1 MKQTTK
7 TLLGLVVLLLLAGA
21 IGGAALWTGKDEQ
34 KKAEA
39 KEKSEKLFDFDKS
52 QVKELRLSKEGQLVA
67 RMEKGDKGWK
77 LAEPVQADGDDTA
90 VDSLLGTL
98 STLKQ
103 KKDLAEEKDLKA
115 FGLDQPRLEV
125 AVKLDGGKD
134 VGLQVGIDNGFD
146 GTLYVKKLGDATVR
160 VIDAYQKASFEKTA
174 FDLRDKKV
182 ARLDDS
188 AEVKRIEATGV
199 KWPYTLEKDGAV
211 WKLGGA
217 PADGAAADRVA
228 SAVKSLRATAVASE
242 AAKSLKEFGL
252 DKPRATIR
260 LSVVAGKDT
269 YTRMVQ
275 IGQAKSGAST
285 KTFAKRDDSPVVY
298 EVDKQILADV
308 EKDAFDLQ
316 NKDLVHLDREAVRRV
331 VFESPP
337 GKVEIARVKNAPADG
352 GVADEVFTVV
362 APQQG
367 PAKKWKVSSAL
378 YAIASLR
385 ATAFEGPLPAANDLS
400 RYGLDKP
407 RTVTLLG
414 EGDKVLARVRIGA
427 EKDGK
432 RYALSDG
439 FGKLVRVEKS
449 TVDDWPWSVADAL
462 ETPAPAT
469 GQASK

>member
-7 TLLGLVVLLLLAGA
+7 TLLGLLVLLLVAGA

-34 KKAEA
+34 KKADA

-52 QVKELRLSKEGQLVA
+52 QVRELRLSKEGQLVA

-77 LAEPVQADGDDTA
+77 LAEPVRADGDDTA
-90 VDSLLGTL
+90 VDSLVGTL
-98 STLKQ
+98 SALKQ
-103 KKDLAEEKDLKA
+103 KKDLGEEKDLKS

-174 FDLRDKKV
+174 FDLRDKRV
-182 ARLDDS
+182 ARLDDG

-199 KWPYTLEKDGAV
+199 KWPYTLEKDGTV

-217 PADGAAADRVA
+217 PADGAAADRIA

-308 EKDAFDLQ
+308 EKEAFDLQ
-316 NKDLVHLDREAVRRV
+316 NKDLVHLDREAVRKV

-337 GKVEIARVKNAPADG
+337 GKVEITRVKNLPEDG

-385 ATAFEGPLPAANDLS
+385 ATGFEGPLAAAKDLA

-432 RYALSDG
+432 RYAVSDG

-462 ETPAPAT
+462 ETPTPTT

>member
-7 TLLGLVVLLLLAGA
+7 TLLGLLVLLLVAGA

-34 KKAEA
+34 RKAEA

-67 RMEKGDKGWK
+67 RMEKSDKGWK
-77 LAEPVQADGDDTA
+77 LAEPVRAEGDDTV

-103 KKDLAEEKDLKA
+103 KKDLGEEKDLKA

-125 AVKLDGGKD
+125 ALKLDGGKD
-134 VGLQVGIDNGFD
+134 LGLQIGIDNGFD
-146 GTLYVKKLGDATVR
+146 GTLYVKKHGEATVR
-160 VIDAYQKASFEKTA
+160 VIDAYQKTSFEKTA
-174 FDLRDKKV
+174 FDLRDKRV
-182 ARLDDS
+182 AHLDDG

-199 KWPYTLEKDGAV
+199 KWPYTLEKDGTV
-211 WKLGGA
+211 WKLRGA
-217 PADGAAADRVA
+217 PADGAAADRIA
-228 SAVKSLRATAVASE
+228 SAVKSLWATAVASE
-242 AAKSLKEFGL
+242 AAKGLKEFGL

-260 LSVVAGKDT
+260 LSVVAGTDT

-275 IGQAKSGAST
+275 IGQAKSGAASP
-285 KTFAKRDDSPVVY
+285 KTFAKRDDSPVV
-298 EVDKQILADV
+298 L
-308 EKDAFDLQ
+308 
-316 NKDLVHLDREAVRRV
+316 
-331 VFESPP
+331 ESPP
-337 GKVEIARVKNAPADG
+337 GKVEITRVKNVPEDG

-385 ATAFEGPLPAANDLS
+385 ATAFEGPLPAAKDLA

-414 EGDKVLARVRIGA
+414 EGDKVLARVRIGS

-432 RYALSDG
+432 RYAVSDG
-439 FGKLVRVEKS
+439 FGKLVRV
-449 TVDDWPWSVADAL
+449 
-462 ETPAPAT
+462 
-469 GQASK
+469 

>member
-7 TLLGLVVLLLLAGA
+7 TLLGLVVLLLVAGA

-34 KKAEA
+34 RKAEA

-67 RMEKGDKGWK
+67 RLEKGDKGWK
-77 LAEPVQADGDDTA
+77 LAEPVQADADDTA

-98 STLKQ
+98 SALKQ
-103 KKDLAEEKDLKA
+103 KKELAEEKDLKA

-146 GTLYVKKLGDATVR
+146 GTLYVKKLGDATAR

-217 PADGAAADRVA
+217 PADTAAADRVA

-385 ATAFEGPLPAANDLS
+385 ATAFEGPLPAANDLA

>member
-7 TLLGLVVLLLLAGA
+7 TLLGLLVLLLVAGA
-21 IGGAALWTGKDEQ
+21 IGGAAVWTGKDEQ
-34 KKAEA
+34 EKAEA

-67 RMEKGDKGWK
+67 RLEKGDKGWK
-77 LAEPVQADGDDTA
+77 QAEPVQADGDDTA

-98 STLKQ
+98 SALKQ
-103 KKDLAEEKDLKA
+103 KKELAEEKDLKA

-188 AEVKRIEATGV
+188 AEVKRMEATGV
-199 KWPYTLEKDGAV
+199 KWPYTLEKDGTA
-211 WKLGGA
+211 WKLAGA
-217 PADGAAADRVA
+217 PADGAAADRVG

-260 LSVVAGKDT
+260 LSVVAGTDT
-269 YTRMVQ
+269 YTRTVQ
-275 IGQAKSGAST
+275 IGQAKSGAASA

-298 EVDKQILADV
+298 EVDRQILADV
-308 EKDAFDLQ
+308 EKEAFDLQ
-316 NKDLVHLDREAVRRV
+316 NKDLVHLDREAVRKV

-337 GKVEIARVKNAPADG
+337 GKVEITRVKNLPEDG

-362 APQQG
+362 APQQE
-367 PAKKWKVSSAL
+367 
-378 YAIASLR
+378 IRRAS
-385 ATAFEGPLPAANDLS
+385 
-400 RYGLDKP
+400 
-407 RTVTLLG
+407 
-414 EGDKVLARVRIGA
+414 
-427 EKDGK
+427 
-432 RYALSDG
+432 
-439 FGKLVRVEKS
+439 
-449 TVDDWPWSVADAL
+449 
-462 ETPAPAT
+462 
-469 GQASK
+469 